1 MTNDKNELRALV
13 KDIVNENYI
22 DAKQKLEGAV
32 ESTIVAHFKSILG
45 NKETK

>member
-1 MTNDKNELRALV
+1 MTNDKNELKALV
-13 KDIVNENYI
+13 NSIVNE
-22 DAKQKLEGAV
+22 DFVAAKEKLESTV